1 MPKPLLDESF
11 WFAAAC
17 DCVHSRPIPFQG
29 PADIIVRGFARR
41 ERPMPLTANR
51 NTRQRVALLRH
62 DRQQLLIA
70 LSNVSVSRM
79 ATASF
84 FLGQIDRVS
93 TLRVVLRD
101 LRAVGIRR
109 ALAATARPLSSVGAV
124 SRQAGL
130 VGVVSL

>member
-1 MPKPLLDESF
+1 MPKRLLDESF
-11 WFAAAC
+11 GFAAAC
-17 DCVHSRPIPFQG
+17 DWVHSRPIPFQG
-29 PADIIVRGFARR
+29 PVDIIGGFVRR

-51 NTRQRVALLRH
+51 NTRQRVSLLRH

-70 LSNVSVSRM
+70 LSSVSVDRV

-84 FLGQIDRVS
+84 FLGQFDRVS

-109 ALAATARPLSSVGAV
+109 ALAATARPSSSVGAV